1 MAKDGVLRN
10 AYIAINGTAFSD
22 HCSSLEISD
31 TADKVDITS
40 FGSGYREFTPGLKDA
55 EISAT
60 FFTDGATGSI
70 DDVLRT
76 YYALGAAGTFTLTV
90 RKDAGAAS
98 ATNQTGTMIA
108 RLYNGPAFGGA
119 VGDASEVE
127 VTFANAGTAG
137 LTWGTA

>member
-22 HCSSLEISD
+22 HCSQLTINDE
-31 TADKVDITS
+31 AEKVDITS
-40 FGSGYREFTPGLKDA
+40 FSTNGYREFTAGLKDA
-55 EISAT
+55 GVTAT
-60 FFTDGATGSI
+60 FFTDGASGSI
-70 DDVLRT
+70 DDVLRQ
-76 YYALGAAGTFTLTV
+76 YYANNGTFTLTV

-108 RLYNGPAFGGA
+108 RLYKGASFGGA

-127 VTFANAGTAG
+127 VEFANAGTAG
-137 LTWGTA
+137 ITWGTV

>member
-1 MAKDGVLRN
+1 MAKEVLRN
-10 AYIAINGTAFSD
+10 AYIAINGTAYSD
-22 HCSSLEISD
+22 HCSALEIKD
-31 TADKVDITS
+31 EADKVEFTAFS
-40 FGSGYREFTPGLKDA
+40 SNGYREFGQGLKDA

-60 FFTDGATGSI
+60 FFTDSATGSI

-76 YYALGAAGTFTLTV
+76 YYASGGTFSLVV
-90 RKDAGAAS
+90 RKDAGAVS
-98 ATNQTGTMIA
+98 ATNQNGTMIA
-108 RLYNGPAFGGA
+108 RLYNGPSFGGK